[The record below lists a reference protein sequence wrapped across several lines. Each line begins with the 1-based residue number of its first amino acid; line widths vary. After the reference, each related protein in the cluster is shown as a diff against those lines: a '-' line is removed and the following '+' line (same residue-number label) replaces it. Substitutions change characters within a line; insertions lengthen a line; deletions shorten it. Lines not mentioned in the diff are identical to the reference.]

1 MHLIDTYVVIK
12 ETLNGQRVGPYIQ
25 DVELGFGGS
34 LGLGFSA
41 PAGKGI
47 RFEMTPLFQAIIK
60 NGDDL
65 KYFTITAGIV
75 LKG

>member
-1 MHLIDTYVVIK
+1 MHLIDSYAVIK
-12 ETLNGQRVGPYIQ
+12 DASNGQRVGPYIQ
-25 DVELGFGGS
+25 DVELGFSGS

-47 RFEMTPLFQAIIK
+47 RFELTPLFQAIIK

-65 KYFTITAGIV
+65 KYFTITGGIV